1 VEYHNRHEQLADTN
15 GKFLASINLG
25 ICYDRLGDYKNSVYW
40 YQNALKHSV
49 KMSNLVGQSLAIGN
63 IGKIGAKGLNENKDK
78 MKVFVEKYLKLA
90 KEMRDEK
97 GEMNGC
103 LKLGLISGSKKNF
116 EEGRENFLRALE
128 LAETAG

>member
-1 VEYHNRHEQLADTN
+1 
-15 GKFLASINLG
+15 
-25 ICYDRLGDYKNSVYW
+25 
-40 YQNALKHSV
+40 
-49 KMSNLVGQSLAIGN
+49 MSNLVGQSLAIGN

-116 EEGRENFLRALE
+116 EEGRENFLRAL
-128 LAETAG
+128 